1 MLLITALGG
10 TLFYGCRSSQKPA
23 AGPVRLP
30 VAEVAVQDVPV
41 RKSFVGQINGYRDI
55 TIQPRADGYLRSIH
69 FLEGS
74 FIKKGTLLYTIE
86 TAPYAAQTAQSEA
99 SVSRAE
105 AQLADA
111 RQTYERTKAMA
122 AINAASR
129 SDLDNAT
136 AQLLAA
142 QASLRAAKAA
152 LTSARI
158 EQGYTRITSPVDGI
172 IGRTLAQVGDFV
184 GLNSKYN
191 SLNTVSQ
198 VDSVKVLFFIPEQ
211 TYAVLMQ
218 QGGQLYD
225 LTLSLSDNS
234 VYPERG
240 RFDFIGRA
248 VEQSTGS
255 LDAQATF
262 ANPDTLLRPGQFA
275 QVSAVTDTLRNALLI
290 PQVAVN
296 QTQGVY
302 SVYVL
307 GPDNRAEQRIV
318 TLGQTVGPMWVVD
331 SGLQPGEQ
339 VITDGFHKLRAG
351 VSVEPQTNEP
361 SAKK

>member
-69 FLEGS
+69 FREGS
-74 FIKKGTLLYTIE
+74 FVKKGTLLYTIE

-142 QASLRAAKAA
+142 QASLRAAKAV

-240 RFDFIGRA
+240 RRTIDRIARCPGDVR
-248 VEQSTGS
+248 QSGHVVAPGPVRTGQRRYRH
-255 LDAQATF
+255 A
-262 ANPDTLLRPGQFA
+262 P
-275 QVSAVTDTLRNALLI
+275 
-290 PQVAVN
+290 
-296 QTQGVY
+296 
-302 SVYVL
+302 
-307 GPDNRAEQRIV
+307 QRIV
-318 TLGQTVGPMWVVD
+318 NP
-331 SGLQPGEQ
+331 SGRRQSDTRRLQCLCPR
-339 VITDGFHKLRAG
+339 TR
-351 VSVEPQTNEP
+351 
-361 SAKK
+361 

>member
-1 MLLITALGG
+1 MFRYARVSSV
-10 TLFYGCRSSQKPA
+10 RSTVTVTSQ
-23 AGPVRLP
+23 
-30 VAEVAVQDVPV
+30 
-41 RKSFVGQINGYRDI
+41 SN
-55 TIQPRADGYLRSIH
+55 PRDGYLRSIH
-69 FLEGS
+69 FREGS
-74 FIKKGTLLYTIE
+74 FVKKGTLLYTIE

-152 LTSARI
+152 LISARI

-198 VDSVKVLFFIPEQ
+198 VDSVKVLFLF
-211 TYAVLMQ
+211 
-218 QGGQLYD
+218 
-225 LTLSLSDNS
+225 
-234 VYPERG
+234 
-240 RFDFIGRA
+240 
-248 VEQSTGS
+248 
-255 LDAQATF
+255 
-262 ANPDTLLRPGQFA
+262 
-275 QVSAVTDTLRNALLI
+275 RNK
-290 PQVAVN
+290 
-296 QTQGVY
+296 
-302 SVYVL
+302 
-307 GPDNRAEQRIV
+307 
-318 TLGQTVGPMWVVD
+318 PM
-331 SGLQPGEQ
+331 PY
-339 VITDGFHKLRAG
+339 
-351 VSVEPQTNEP
+351 
-361 SAKK
+361 

>member
-1 MLLITALGG
+1 M
-10 TLFYGCRSSQKPA
+10 
-23 AGPVRLP
+23 
-30 VAEVAVQDVPV
+30 QDVPV

-69 FLEGS
+69 FREGS
-74 FIKKGTLLYTIE
+74 FVKKGTLLYTIE

-152 LTSARI
+152 L
-158 EQGYTRITSPVDGI
+158 TSPVDGI

>member
-1 MLLITALGG
+1 
-10 TLFYGCRSSQKPA
+10 
-23 AGPVRLP
+23 
-30 VAEVAVQDVPV
+30 
-41 RKSFVGQINGYRDI
+41 
-55 TIQPRADGYLRSIH
+55 
-69 FLEGS
+69 
-74 FIKKGTLLYTIE
+74 
-86 TAPYAAQTAQSEA
+86 
-99 SVSRAE
+99 
-105 AQLADA
+105 
-111 RQTYERTKAMA
+111 
-122 AINAASR
+122 
-129 SDLDNAT
+129 
-136 AQLLAA
+136 
-142 QASLRAAKAA
+142 
-152 LTSARI
+152 
-158 EQGYTRITSPVDGI
+158 
-172 IGRTLAQVGDFV
+172 
-184 GLNSKYN
+184 
-191 SLNTVSQ
+191 
-198 VDSVKVLFFIPEQ
+198 
-211 TYAVLMQ
+211 MQ

-331 SGLQPGEQ
+331 SGPQPGEQ

>member
-69 FLEGS
+69 FREGS
-74 FIKKGTLLYTIE
+74 FVKKGTLLYTIE

-191 SLNTVSQ
+191 SLNTISQ
-198 VDSVKVLFFIPEQ
+198 VDSVKVLFFYSGTNLCRID
-211 TYAVLMQ
+211 AA
-218 QGGQLYD
+218 
-225 LTLSLSDNS
+225 
-234 VYPERG
+234 G
-240 RFDFIGRA
+240 R
-248 VEQSTGS
+248 
-255 LDAQATF
+255 
-262 ANPDTLLRPGQFA
+262 P
-275 QVSAVTDTLRNALLI
+275 
-290 PQVAVN
+290 
-296 QTQGVY
+296 
-302 SVYVL
+302 
-307 GPDNRAEQRIV
+307 
-318 TLGQTVGPMWVVD
+318 TV
-331 SGLQPGEQ
+331 
-339 VITDGFHKLRAG
+339 
-351 VSVEPQTNEP
+351 
-361 SAKK
+361 

>member
-1 MLLITALGG
+1 MRRKRHKARH
-10 TLFYGCRSSQKPA
+10 RSAVPKP
-23 AGPVRLP
+23 
-30 VAEVAVQDVPV
+30 
-41 RKSFVGQINGYRDI
+41 
-55 TIQPRADGYLRSIH
+55 
-69 FLEGS
+69 
-74 FIKKGTLLYTIE
+74 
-86 TAPYAAQTAQSEA
+86 
-99 SVSRAE
+99 
-105 AQLADA
+105 QLADA

-152 LTSARI
+152 LISARI